1 MQCTVDSINKGFIE
15 NGFRLPTQ
23 IAMFEIDDNLRSD
36 IWVLFRHALA
46 ASTEILFMFLGVPE
60 DKS

>member
-1 MQCTVDSINKGFIE
+1 MQCTVDSINKGVIE

-36 IWVLFRHALA
+36 IWVLFRHDLA
-46 ASTEILFMFLGVPE
+46 ASAEILFMFLVVPE
-60 DKS
+60 DKL